1 MLYLDTDG
9 QWEMLSDEQAGK
21 LIKALFKYVK
31 TGEALETDDGMLK
44 MAFSFISGQ
53 YNRDSERY
61 EAKCEKNRQIALERE
76 KKKRE
81 ERIRNSTNVH
91 EREQTY
97 TNSTDIDK
105 DKDKDKDKDINNN
118 KRKAHCV
125 VSVIDSMLSEYTEN
139 ASLIATIKDFA
150 KFRKQIKAPLTERA
164 LKLCLN
170 KLDELADTDERKIKV
185 VEQSIE
191 RGWKGLFPL
200 KEEPKEEKKDGFDAS
215 KYEFLINNI

>member
-91 EREQTY
+91 EREQAY
-97 TNSTDIDK
+97 TNSTDI

-170 KLDELADTDERKIKV
+170 KLDELADTDELKIKV

-200 KEEPKEEKKDGFDAS
+200 KEESKEQKSDIS
-215 KYEFLINNI
+215 KYDFVINNF